1 MHFRTAFVTGMDTSA
16 QYVLFY
22 DIEAGALFVS
32 LMSGVVSAR
41 AFTCMYMYAMVMNVE
56 TLLCA

>member
-1 MHFRTAFVTGMDTSA
+1 MTGMDTSA

-41 AFTCMYMYAMVMNVE
+41 ALTCMIMYAMVMNVE
-56 TLLCA
+56 TLFGA

>member
-1 MHFRTAFVTGMDTSA
+1 MASATGVGASA
-16 QYVLFY
+16 GYVLFY
-22 DIEAGALFVS
+22 DLEAGALFVS